1 MSTTVAD
8 KPKKKLSVAERLKAE
23 HQPHE
28 DFLPLQ
34 GTDYV
39 EFYVGNAKQA
49 AHFYKTAFGFQSV
62 AYSGPETGVKDRAS
76 YVVRQNKLTLMLTTP
91 IRSKTE
97 MADHIYKHGDG
108 VKVLALRVE
117 DAKSAWEETTKRG
130 GKSYLKP
137 TTLKDD
143 DGEVVM
149 SGIHTY
155 GDVVHLF
162 IERKNYRGAF
172 MPGFRKWQ
180 SDYNPPETGLQYVDH
195 CVGNVGWNQ
204 MNPWVKFYEDV
215 MGFRNILTFD
225 DKDIS
230 TEYSALMS
238 KVMSNGNGFVKFPIN
253 EPAEGKKKSQ
263 VEEYLEFYDGEGVQH
278 VAMATNNIIET
289 VTDLQNRGV
298 EFLQVP
304 STYYD
309 TLLDRVGHIDE
320 ELSALKRLGIL
331 VDRDDEG
338 YLLQIFT
345 KPVEDRPTLFFEII
359 QRKGAKSF
367 GKGNFKALFEAIERE
382 QAARGNL

>member
-1 MSTTVAD
+1 MFTDTVE
-8 KPKKKLSVAERLKAE
+8 SLKA
-23 HQPHE
+23 QAVNKSI

-49 AHFYKTAFGFQSV
+49 AHFYKTAFGFQSL
-62 AYSGPETGVKDRAS
+62 AYAGPETGMKDKAS
-76 YVVRQNKLTLMLTTP
+76 YAVRQNKLTFVFTTP
-91 IRSKTE
+91 LRSDGDI
-97 MADHIYKHGDG
+97 AAHIQKHGDG
-108 VKVLALRVE
+108 VKHLALRV
-117 DAKSAWEETTKRG
+117 DDAIDAWQQTTMRGAKSS
-130 GKSYLKP
+130 GKP
-137 TTLKDD
+137 VTLQDK

-149 SGIHTY
+149 SGIQTY
-155 GDVVHLF
+155 GDTVHLF
-162 IERKNYRGAF
+162 IERKNYQGAF
-172 MPGFRKWQ
+172 MPGYVEWK
-180 SDYNPPETGLQYVDH
+180 SNYNPTETGLLYVDH

-204 MNPWVKFYEDV
+204 MNKWVSFYENV

-225 DKDIS
+225 DSDIS

-263 VEEYLEFYDGEGVQH
+263 VEEYLEFYNGEGVQH
-278 VAMATNNIIET
+278 VALATHNIIET
-289 VTDLQNRGV
+289 VSALQNRGI
-298 EFLQVP
+298 EFLKVP
-304 STYYD
+304 SSYYED
-309 TLLDRVGHIDE
+309 LLDRVGHIDE
-320 ELSALKRLGIL
+320 DLQPLSELGIL
-331 VDRDDEG
+331 VDKDEEG

-382 QAARGNL
+382 QELRGNL